1 MSSVRPCTPG
11 HDLVLIACVLAL
23 LTAPLWRI
31 DWTGTTSSKEKRALA
46 EWPDRAAWRRLD
58 PQLGREM
65 ENWLNDRFGGRDAL
79 LDWQARLA
87 YGINGRILNEDTL
100 GGRDGW
106 LFYNKEGSVRSFQNA
121 DLFAPAELQTIR
133 NNLTRRAEWL
143 DMRGIRLFLLVV
155 PAKNRVYG
163 EFYPTGIRKI
173 GTIGRAEQTVKY
185 LRETTALP
193 VEFPLDDLLAAKEHH
208 GALLYFRQDT
218 HWTDYGAFLGYQKL
232 MRRIHQDL
240 PMAIPLEKSDF
251 QWEYRPEGG
260 GDLTPLARVALKK
273 SAADVR
279 YETLIR
285 SQPLPFTY
293 LLQHPFVNHTVREGR
308 PLKAFVLY
316 DSFGVSMI
324 PFLSSTFGE
333 VKYLRR
339 HDFNEIQDEIAAF
352 QPDVVIHEVAERL
365 VPDLLNDTPP
375 LRETDSDAL

>member
-121 DLFAPAELQTIR
+121 DLFSPAELQTIR
-133 NNLTRRAEWL
+133 DNLTGRAEWL
-143 DMRGIRLFLLVV
+143 RKRGAHLYLLVV

-163 EFYPTGIRKI
+163 EFYPSGIRKV
-173 GTIGRAEQTVKY
+173 GSIGRAEQTVEY
-185 LRETTALP
+185 LRETTTVP
-193 VEFPLDDLLAAKEHH
+193 VEFALEDLLAAKTNGE
-208 GALLYFRQDT
+208 ALLYFRQDT
-218 HWTDYGAFLGYQKL
+218 HWTDYGAFLGYRNL
-232 MRRIHQDL
+232 MRRIHRDL
-240 PMAIPLEKSDF
+240 PAAIPAEKSDF

-260 GDLTPLARVALKK
+260 GDLTPLARVALGK
-273 SAADVR
+273 SATDAR
-279 YETLIR
+279 YETLVR
-285 SQPLPFTY
+285 PQPLPFAY
-293 LLQHPFVNHTVREGR
+293 LLQHPFVNHTVRNGR

-324 PFLSSTFGE
+324 PFLASTFGE

-352 QPDVVIHEVAERL
+352 QPDLVIHVVAERL
-365 VPDLLNDTPP
+365 VPDLLNDAPP
-375 LRETDSDAL
+375 LRETDPDAL